1 MLNIVVPYPK
11 HRLDLMCLNLPGENL
26 CASKDDFLPCKFR
39 PINALKIDK
48 ALETGSKKF
57 SLHNARTC
65 RDEVE

>member
-1 MLNIVVPYPK
+1 MSNIVVPQTQIRFDVP
-11 HRLDLMCLNLPGENL
+11 LNLPGENL
-26 CASKDDFLPCKFR
+26 CASKDDFFTCKFR